1 MSQAT
6 LKQGAGTD
14 EILFV
19 DQLADLVSIFDT
31 DVQLCIMQRSQQPEI
46 LDYLDAAENDLGSGI
61 RQSFNRGT
69 LFPAELLPDLSG
81 REFLLKDMRF
91 LMDLYFDLTGCDA
104 IALRLM
110 VLDRAMCPRFHT
122 DFTGIRLLCT
132 WKGPGTQWLS
142 SDYADRSKLG
152 EGSRGLAD
160 LKSGLIRDP
169 RGIGEVPAFAIAL
182 LKGEAWENNAGKG
195 IIHRSPALGSTGKM
209 RIALSLDALWND

>member
-1 MSQAT
+1 MSQAIFQ
-6 LKQGAGTD
+6 QGAGTD
-14 EILFV
+14 EILCV
-19 DQLADLVSIFDT
+19 DQLADLVGIFDT
-31 DVQLCIMQRSQQPEI
+31 DVQLCILQRPQQREI
-46 LDYLDAAENDLGSGI
+46 MDYLDAAENDLGNGI

-69 LFPAELLPDLSG
+69 LFPAGLLPDMPG
-81 REFLLKDMRF
+81 RKFLLDDIHF
-91 LMDLYFDLTGCDA
+91 LMEIYFDLTGCDG

-122 DFTGIRLLCT
+122 DLTGIRLLCT
-132 WKGPGTQWLS
+132 WNGPGTQWLS
-142 SDYADRSKLG
+142 NDYADRSKLG

-182 LKGEAWENNAGKG
+182 LKGDAWVNNAGKG
-195 IIHRSPALGSTGKM
+195 IIHRSPALVGTQKM